1 MTKASWFAGT
11 GQNIPR
17 RNFKM
22 LHNQPQ
28 DRDYLIDSLDDVE
41 AVIDGLSFNVQD
53 HNWLVYCALGGHE
66 HYALPEVDTETAFNL
81 PEFYH
86 EAA

>member
-1 MTKASWFAGT
+1 ME
-11 GQNIPR
+11 NCP
-17 RNFKM
+17 M
-22 LHNQPQ
+22 LHAQPQ

-53 HNWLVYCALGGHE
+53 EHWLVYCALGGHE
-66 HYALPEVDTETAFNL
+66 HYALPDIDTRTGISL
-81 PEFYH
+81 PALYS